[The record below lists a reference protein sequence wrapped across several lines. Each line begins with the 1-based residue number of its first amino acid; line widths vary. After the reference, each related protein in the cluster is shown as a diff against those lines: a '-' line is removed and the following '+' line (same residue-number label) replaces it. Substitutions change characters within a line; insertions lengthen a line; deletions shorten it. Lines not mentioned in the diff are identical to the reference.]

1 MMDMKRER
9 TRNAAGFTLIEL
21 MISFALALIILAS
34 TVQLFKSGVE
44 ASTFI
49 SQRAELQQNARAAIN
64 FISKDISMAGAGLP
78 PGGIQLPSGGAALTA
93 RYACDQLGNCYIPNH
108 LYPTGN
114 YMYGIIPG
122 PNNGV
127 QNGVNIPATGQ
138 GADSITVAYLDYAF
152 PLNQY
157 VCVVTSSST
166 ISMAVPNPAPVP
178 ALPAINAPGVG
189 LQAGDLV
196 MVVGGNIATIVA
208 EVTDVTANT
217 ITFANADPLNMNNTG
232 GDPIIGDL
240 AYIFNRSVAPPA
252 GQSNCTATRLEA
264 VTYFLQV
271 PAGLQS
277 PRLMR
282 QVNGLT
288 PVPVADDIIGMTL
301 SYDLFNDT
309 TGANNVEQRD
319 PLSLAGVTPNQIRK
333 INIAVQAQSLS
344 QDGAKMQSMQLATSV
359 SARNMS
365 FKNRYQ

>member
-1 MMDMKRER
+1 MKREI
-9 TRNAAGFTLIEL
+9 TRNDAGFTLIEL

-78 PGGIQLPSGGAALTA
+78 PGGIQLPSGGASTTA

-122 PNNGV
+122 ANNGV

-157 VCVVTSSST
+157 VCVVTSGST
-166 ISMAVPNPAPVP
+166 ISMTVPAPAPVP
-178 ALPAINAPGVG
+178 ALTPINAPGVG

-196 MVVGGNIATIVA
+196 MVVGGNIWRRSDHRRSSVHFQPQRGAAGGA
-208 EVTDVTANT
+208 EQLHRHPLRGGHIFPASTGRLA
-217 ITFANADPLNMNNTG
+217 ISPADAAGERSDTSTG
-232 GDPIIGDL
+232 GRRHYWHD
-240 AYIFNRSVAPPA
+240 
-252 GQSNCTATRLEA
+252 A
-264 VTYFLQV
+264 VL
-271 PAGLQS
+271 
-277 PRLMR
+277 R
-282 QVNGLT
+282 
-288 PVPVADDIIGMTL
+288 PV
-301 SYDLFNDT
+301 
-309 TGANNVEQRD
+309 
-319 PLSLAGVTPNQIRK
+319 
-333 INIAVQAQSLS
+333 
-344 QDGAKMQSMQLATSV
+344 
-359 SARNMS
+359 
-365 FKNRYQ
+365 

>member
-1 MMDMKRER
+1 
-9 TRNAAGFTLIEL
+9 
-21 MISFALALIILAS
+21 
-34 TVQLFKSGVE
+34 
-44 ASTFI
+44 
-49 SQRAELQQNARAAIN
+49 
-64 FISKDISMAGAGLP
+64 
-78 PGGIQLPSGGAALTA
+78 
-93 RYACDQLGNCYIPNH
+93 
-108 LYPTGN
+108 
-114 YMYGIIPG
+114 MYGIIPG

-127 QNGVNIPATGQ
+127 QNSVVIPATGG
-138 GADSITVAYLDYAF
+138 GADSVTVAYLDYGF

-157 VCVVTSSST
+157 VCVVTSAST
-166 ISMAVPNPAPVP
+166 ISLAVPVPAPVP

-189 LQAGDLV
+189 LQVGDLV
-196 MVVGGNIATIVA
+196 MVVGGNIATVVG
-208 EVTDVTANT
+208 EVTNVTAT
-217 ITFANADPLNMNNTG
+217 TVTFANADPLNINNTA
-232 GDPIIGDL
+232 GDPVIGDL
-240 AYIFNRSVAPPA
+240 GYVFNRAVVPPA
-252 GQSNCTATRLEA
+252 GQSNCSATRLEA

-271 PAGLQS
+271 PANGQS

-288 PVPVADDIIGMTL
+288 PVPVADDIIGMTV

>member
-1 MMDMKRER
+1 MMKTKER
-9 TRNAAGFTLIEL
+9 KKLQAAGFTLIEL

-44 ASTFI
+44 ASTMI
-49 SQRAELQQNARAAIN
+49 SQRAELQQNSRAAIN
-64 FISKDISMAGAGLP
+64 LISKDISMAGAGLP
-78 PGGIQLPSGGAALTA
+78 SGGIQLPSGGAATTA

-108 LYPTGN
+108 LYPGGN

-127 QNGVNIPATGQ
+127 QNSVVIPATGG
-138 GADSITVAYLDYAF
+138 GADSVTVAYLDYGF

-157 VCVVTSSST
+157 VCVVTSAST
-166 ISMAVPNPAPVP
+166 ISLAVPVPAPVP

-189 LQAGDLV
+189 LQVGDLV
-196 MVVGGNIATIVA
+196 MVVGGNIATVVG
-208 EVTDVTANT
+208 EVTNVTAT
-217 ITFANADPLNMNNTG
+217 TVTFANADPLNINNTA
-232 GDPIIGDL
+232 GDPVIGDL
-240 AYIFNRSVAPPA
+240 GYVFNRAVVPPA
-252 GQSNCTATRLEA
+252 GQSNCSATRLEA

-271 PAGLQS
+271 PANGQS

-288 PVPVADDIIGMTL
+288 PVPVADDIIGMTV

>member
-1 MMDMKRER
+1 
-9 TRNAAGFTLIEL
+9 
-21 MISFALALIILAS
+21 
-34 TVQLFKSGVE
+34 
-44 ASTFI
+44 
-49 SQRAELQQNARAAIN
+49 
-64 FISKDISMAGAGLP
+64 
-78 PGGIQLPSGGAALTA
+78 
-93 RYACDQLGNCYIPNH
+93 
-108 LYPTGN
+108 
-114 YMYGIIPG
+114 MYGIIPG

-157 VCVVTSSST
+157 VCVVTSGST
-166 ISMAVPNPAPVP
+166 ISMTVPAPAPVP
-178 ALPAINAPGVG
+178 ALTPINAPGVG

-208 EVTDVTANT
+208 EVTNVTANT

-333 INIAVQAQSLS
+333 INVAVQAQSLS